1 MTDWS
6 AFLPPLFVT
15 IKVSLLAGVF
25 VFVLALLTAHR
36 MARSRIRGRS
46 IVDTILLLPLVLPP
60 TVVGFLLLVLFGRQ
74 GWLGRTF
81 EWLFDRTIVFT
92 WGAAVIA
99 AVVVAFPLAYRTMRT
114 GFEGVEKEL
123 EDAARAQG
131 ASELQVFRYITLP
144 LAGRSL
150 TAGFLLGYARGLGEF
165 GATLMIAGNIPGRT
179 QTLPTAIY
187 TAVDAGRMP
196 LAWAWT
202 GAIVLLSFA
211 MLFVAERFNARS
223 QH

>member
-1 MTDWS
+1 MTNWN
-6 AFLPPLFVT
+6 AFFPPVFVT
-15 IKVSLLAGVF
+15 IKVSLVAGFIVF
-25 VFVLALLTAHR
+25 ALALLTAHR
-36 MARSRIRGRS
+36 MARSRMRVRS
-46 IVDTILLLPLVLPP
+46 VIDTILLLPLVLPP

-74 GWLGRTF
+74 GRIGQTF
-81 EWLFDRTIVFT
+81 EMLFDRTIVFT

-99 AVVVAFPLAYRTMRT
+99 AVVVAFPLAYRTMRA

-131 ASELQVFRYITLP
+131 ASGWQVFRYITMP

-202 GAIVLLSFA
+202 GVIVLLSFA
-211 MLFVAERFNARS
+211 MLLAAERFNGGSR
-223 QH
+223 H